1 MPVISVLFKIT
12 LLLPL
17 KLSCPPLHTNRR
29 IWRVLQLDLELKQ
42 IYIRLQDSEE
52 EEEGEDDEED
62 SDDDEEEEDEDEMN
76 GELTGGNGEVRKFSV
91 KTFLFLPSREN
102 FNSVGF
108 ETIGV

>member
-1 MPVISVLFKIT
+1 MPKISVFFKN
-12 LLLPL
+12 P
-17 KLSCPPLHTNRR
+17 SGCHWNCPPLPT
-29 IWRVLQLDLELKQ
+29 IWRVLLLVLEPEL
-42 IYIRLQDSEE
+42 IFVRLQDSEE

-102 FNSVGF
+102 YNSFGF
-108 ETIGV
+108 EAIGV